1 MSPRKSEPPRGK
13 VQQTDDVA
21 GHDVARPEL
30 AWRQSSPDKAAPC
43 SDLAASALSTFRDV
57 AALTSNLSLIADWR
71 DELEGR
77 IRRAALRFE
86 LCGLEAEEQEQLTQE
101 VFAFTSLSRALADTL
116 RRKT

>member
-30 AWRQSSPDKAAPC
+30 AWGSSPDKAALC
-43 SDLAASALSTFRDV
+43 SDLAASALSTFQDV

-86 LCGLEAEEQEQLTQE
+86 LCGLDAEEQEQLTEE
-101 VFAFTSLSRALADTL
+101 VFGFTSLCRALKDIL
-116 RRKT
+116 RRGE